1 MSDIFK
7 ALADP
12 TRREILM
19 MIAKQPE
26 SINTIADKF
35 NMSRPAV
42 SKHIKI
48 LSENKLTRIEADSV
62 DGRQRNCYAQL
73 EALKEVS
80 DYLSQL
86 EYFWKTK
93 LDSLELFLK
102 NKQQQERRDSSLE
115 DNKNKS

>member
-1 MSDIFK
+1 MSDVFK

-26 SINTIADKF
+26 NINTIAEKF
-35 NMSRPAV
+35 KMSRPAV

-48 LSENKLTRIEADSV
+48 LSENKLTRIETDST

-73 EALKEVS
+73 EALVEIKE
-80 DYLSQL
+80 YLAN
-86 EYFWKTK
+86 
-93 LDSLELFLK
+93 LELFWQNKLDGLEHFLK
-102 NKQQQERRDSSLE
+102 QKKDHME
-115 DNKNKS
+115 